1 MLKSIF
7 VSAFIAAGLAGLVVS
22 LIHVHHEGWNSAWL
36 GSAIACAGPI
46 AFFVRA
52 YTLPIART
60 SANMPLILVAGVVG
74 TALAVFLAGSAVA
87 PPVLVAAGVGILGS
101 VLYLFW
107 YSRFPAA
114 ASSVLS
120 AGAML
125 PAFELL
131 EGDKRVRSTELTAKP
146 ALWIFYRGNWCP
158 LCVAQI
164 KEVAA
169 QYRELAARGV
179 EVILV
184 SPQPQS
190 HTASLAAK
198 VDAPMRF
205 MTDTDNA
212 AAAALGVLEK
222 NGLPAGMQVLGY
234 DSDVPRPTV
243 FITAVGGKL
252 VYCDLSENYRVRPE
266 PSEFLAVFDRM
277 GAMPA
282 A

>member
-1 MLKSIF
+1 MLKSIYI
-7 VSAFIAAGLAGLVVS
+7 STFITMGLAGLVVS
-22 LIHVHHEGWNSAWL
+22 LINIYHEGFGSSWL
-36 GSAIACAGPI
+36 GAAIACAGPI
-46 AFFVRA
+46 AFFARA

-74 TALAVFLAGSAVA
+74 TGVAVFLAGSLMA
-87 PPVLVAAGVGILGS
+87 PSVLVAAGVGILAN
-101 VLYLFW
+101 VLYIFW
-107 YSRFPAA
+107 YSRFAA
-114 ASSVLS
+114 PGKSVL
-120 AGAML
+120 ATGAML
-125 PAFELL
+125 PSFELM
-131 EGDKRVRSTELTAKP
+131 EGDKHVSSAELAAKP

-158 LCVAQI
+158 LCMAQI

-205 MTDTDNA
+205 MTDKDNA

-243 FITAVGGKL
+243 FITAAGGKL
-252 VYCDLSENYRVRPE
+252 IYCDLSENYRVRPE
-266 PSEFLAVFDRM
+266 PSEFLAVLDQK
-277 GAMPA
+277 GATA
-282 A
+282 AA